1 MMTKGVNNT
10 LVAGLQR
17 TLAMRLPGHPPAD
30 TVDGM
35 FQAWIAAFN
44 ALPIAWDDARDVPR
58 LERAF
63 ALFWGQAEKWPT
75 PKMVIDC
82 LPPVPPPPAL
92 EYRRTWTP
100 EETARNRQRLTE
112 MLGGLAQKMN
122 QRQHFLQKGNNDDR
136 SS

>member
-1 MMTKGVNNT
+1 MMTPGVNNT

-30 TVDGM
+30 AADGM

-44 ALPIAWDDARDVPR
+44 AAPIAWDDARDVPR

-63 ALFWGQAEKWPT
+63 ALFWGRADKWPT
-75 PKMVIDC
+75 PKMLMDC

-92 EYRRTWTP
+92 EYRQTWTP
-100 EETARNRQRLTE
+100 EEIARNKRRLAGILNELGEKMGKRQRFLTE
-112 MLGGLAQKMN
+112 GK
-122 QRQHFLQKGNNDDR
+122 DDDT